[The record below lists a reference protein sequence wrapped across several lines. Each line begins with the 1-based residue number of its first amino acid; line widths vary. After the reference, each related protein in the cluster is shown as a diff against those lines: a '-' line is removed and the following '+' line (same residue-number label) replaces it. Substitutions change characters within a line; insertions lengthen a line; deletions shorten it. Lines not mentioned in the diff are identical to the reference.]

1 MKQIDA
7 HMLGIEQ
14 GSELLFSDF
23 QDGGSMWTGEGARER
38 RRDVVFSRPFHAPP
52 SVILGISLWDVK
64 AGANL
69 RTDIAADAITPKGF
83 EIVFRTWGDTRIAR
97 IRADWS
103 ALGPLGHPD
112 NWDV

>member
-1 MKQIDA
+1 MQQIDA
-7 HMLGIEQ
+7 HRLGVEQ
-14 GSELLFSDF
+14 GSQMLFSDF
-23 QDGGSMWTGEGARER
+23 QDGGPMWTGEGTRER
-38 RRDVVFSRPFHAPP
+38 RCAVAFSRRFHAPP

-69 RTDIAADAITPKGF
+69 RADILAEAITQVGF

-97 IRADWS
+97 IRAEWT

-112 NWDV
+112 DWDV